1 MFDLPDCH
9 RYRNR
14 VALTVRLA
22 VTGVMPAILDEPPK
36 PDAQFGRLEGY
47 LSPSRLGVRSCLRL
61 VPN

>member
-22 VTGVMPAILDEPPK
+22 VTRVMPAILDEPPK

-47 LSPSRLGVRSCLRL
+47 LSSSRLRGLA
-61 VPN
+61 